1 MRASSKNTP
10 EVSKTPRF
18 VVHEHKATRLPYDF
32 RLEMGGVL
40 KSCAIPKGPSLNP
53 ADKRQAVMV
62 GEWLLTKMKDRC
74 TDSDWT
80 LKGEL
85 TPERLQGLAVRV
97 PLCDTS

>member
-1 MRASSKNTP
+1 MPIGGKNRP
-10 EVSKTPRF
+10 EDIR
-18 VVHEHKATRLPYDF
+18 
-32 RLEMGGVL
+32 
-40 KSCAIPKGPSLNP
+40 KGPSLNP

-62 GEWLLTKMKDRC
+62 EEWLLTKMKDRC

-85 TPERLQGLAVRV
+85 TPERLQALAVRV